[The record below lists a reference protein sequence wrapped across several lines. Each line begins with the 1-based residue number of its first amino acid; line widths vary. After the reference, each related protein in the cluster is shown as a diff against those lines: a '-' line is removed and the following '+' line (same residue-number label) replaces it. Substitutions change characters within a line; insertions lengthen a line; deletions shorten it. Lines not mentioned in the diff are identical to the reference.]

1 VVTTD
6 ARDCD
11 GRSSSFAEAVWRGG
25 FRFHVW
31 RNNGWAPYGWNNRP
45 QFVIGLRWVAGE
57 KSQRDYAAEAV
68 NY

>member
-1 VVTTD
+1 LFKVVTTD

-31 RNNGWAPYGWNNRP
+31 RNNRP